1 MLGIWTTS
9 ICFATEDTR
18 NGLLGLGTF
27 VRNDHFFWAKGKS
40 EAIWTIWSWSFD
52 VIFLRIE
59 GKPPSCLS
67 FHFTGQPM
75 KQVVEAGGCATAKM
89 DWKYQRRERLKQ
101 NNSTKRQNLQMTK
114 KHRWQLWQQNAYSEG
129 SEKTVRNAWLQ
140 LWDID
145 ISENLCLRN
154 IQKIR

>member
-1 MLGIWTTS
+1 
-9 ICFATEDTR
+9 
-18 NGLLGLGTF
+18 
-27 VRNDHFFWAKGKS
+27 
-40 EAIWTIWSWSFD
+40 
-52 VIFLRIE
+52 
-59 GKPPSCLS
+59 
-67 FHFTGQPM
+67 
-75 KQVVEAGGCATAKM
+75 
-89 DWKYQRRERLKQ
+89 
-101 NNSTKRQNLQMTK
+101 MTK